1 MTASTIVRTATAIAD
16 PNNPSNVM
24 VPAYTKAQVVT
35 PSTSTNYSPVLL
47 ALVAATT
54 GNVNVRLENSTV
66 DVVLRATAGVPV
78 TGIRVLQVRTTSTNV
93 TGIKG
98 LT

>member
-1 MTASTIVRTATAIAD
+1 MTASSSVRPSTAVAD
-16 PNNPSNVM
+16 PNNPTNVL
-24 VPAYTKAQVVT
+24 VPAMTRAQVVV

-66 DVVLRATAGVPV
+66 DVVLRATAGVPI
-78 TGIRVLQVRTTSTNV
+78 TGIRVVQVRTTSTNV

>member
-1 MTASTIVRTATAIAD
+1 MTASTIVRTSTAIAD
-16 PNNPSNVM
+16 PNNPSNVLI
-24 VPAYTKAQVVT
+24 PAYTKAQVVV

-47 ALVAATT
+47 ALVSATT

-66 DVVLRATAGVPV
+66 DVVLKATAGVPI
-78 TGIRVLQVRTTSTNV
+78 TGVRVLQVRTTSTNV
-93 TGIKG
+93 TSIKG